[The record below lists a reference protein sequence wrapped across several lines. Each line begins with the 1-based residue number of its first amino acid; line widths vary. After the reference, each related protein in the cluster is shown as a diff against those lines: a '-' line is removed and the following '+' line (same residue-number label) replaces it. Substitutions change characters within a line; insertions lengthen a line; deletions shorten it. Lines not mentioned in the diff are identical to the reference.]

1 MLAST
6 RRLENRI
13 FVFVVLRPNVLTVNG
28 HLCLSCGVTA
38 TTLSLTGTPVVP
50 GVAFAPVVVAR
61 AGVPADVIDAF
72 IGPDDPEDALA
83 VFDTAAAAVSEGLE
97 KKAAASQGAAQEV
110 LRATAGLARDSGLRA
125 TVATNI
131 RGGDPLLLS
140 LRGAI
145 EQFVGVF
152 TQLGGLMAERV
163 TDLLDVEKRL
173 VARIVGV
180 PEPGVPTPSAPS
192 VLVAEDLAPADTAGL
207 DATLIVGL
215 ATEKGGPT
223 SHTAIIAR
231 QLGIPCVVGVAGVLD
246 VDGGTLVLLDGT
258 TGVIEIEPE
267 PEASRGRVAADS
279 ALRAAIETWQGPAA
293 TADGIRVKLL
303 ANVGDGATAR
313 AAATGPVE
321 GSGLFRTE
329 LCFLNSSVEPSLDE
343 QATVYAEVLD
353 AFGADRPVIIRT
365 LDAGSDKPIA
375 YATHD
380 DEQNP
385 ALGVRGL
392 RLSFD
397 NPGLLTR
404 QLDAIALAAERTAT
418 QPLVMAPMVATAA
431 EAVAFAEQVRARG
444 LTPGVMIEIPAA
456 ALLADRILEVV
467 DFVSIGTNDLTQYTM
482 AADRMATDL
491 AHLTDAWQPAVLALI
506 RAVAEAGQRA
516 GKPVGV
522 CGEAAADPLLATV
535 LVGFGVTS
543 LSMAAAAVKPVG
555 AQLSRVTL
563 DDCRRAADD
572 ALAGADPASARSAVR
587 ARLETNV
594 P

>member
-1 MLAST
+1 M
-6 RRLENRI
+6 
-13 FVFVVLRPNVLTVNG
+13 LTVNASTW
-28 HLCLSCGVTA
+28 LSFGVTSL
-38 TTLSLTGTPVVP
+38 TSTLTGTPVVP

-61 AGVPADVIDAF
+61 AGVPAQAIESFVA
-72 IGPDDPEDALA
+72 PDSPEDALA
-83 VFDTAAAAVSEGLE
+83 LFDAAAAAVSEGLE

-110 LRATAGLARDSGLRA
+110 LRATAGLARDTGLRA
-125 TVATNI
+125 AVATNI

-140 LRGAI
+140 LRGAV
-145 EQFVGVF
+145 EQFVGIF

-180 PEPGVPTPSAPS
+180 PEPGVPTPSEPS

-231 QLGIPCVVGVAGVLD
+231 QLGISCVVGVSGLLD
-246 VDGGTLVLLDGT
+246 IDGGTPVLLDGT
-258 TGVIEIEPE
+258 TGVIEVDPDPE
-267 PEASRGRVAADS
+267 SSRRRVAEDS
-279 ALRAAIETWQGPAA
+279 ARRAAIDTWQGPAA
-293 TADGIRVKLL
+293 TADGTRVKLL
-303 ANVGDGATAR
+303 ANVGDGGTAR

-329 LCFLNSSVEPSLDE
+329 LCFLNTSVEPSPEE
-343 QATVYAEVLD
+343 QAAVYAEVLD
-353 AFGADRPVIIRT
+353 AFGAERPVVVRT

-380 DEQNP
+380 AEENP

-404 QLDAIALAAERTAT
+404 QLDAVARAAERTGT
-418 QPLVMAPMVATAA
+418 KPWVMAPMVATVA
-431 EAVAFAEQVRARG
+431 EAAAFADQVRGHG
-444 LTPGVMIEIPAA
+444 LVPGVMIEIPAA
-456 ALLADRILEVV
+456 ALHADRILAVV

-506 RAVAEAGQRA
+506 RMVAEAGLRA

-522 CGEAAADPLLATV
+522 CGEAAADPQLAMV
-535 LVGFGVTS
+535 LVGLGVTS
-543 LSMAAAAVKPVG
+543 LSMAAAAVKAVG
-555 AQLSRVTL
+555 AQLSVVTL
-563 DDCRRAADD
+563 DDCRRAAEA
-572 ALAGADPASARSAVR
+572 ALTAVDPSTARTAVR
-587 ARLETNV
+587 EILESTTT
-594 P
+594 

>member
-1 MLAST
+1 
-6 RRLENRI
+6 
-13 FVFVVLRPNVLTVNG
+13 VLTVNVP
-28 HLCLSCGVTA
+28 LWLSFPVTA
-38 TTLSLTGTPVVP
+38 TTSTLTGTPVVP

-61 AGVPADVIDAF
+61 AGVPAEAVEAF
-72 IGPDDPEDALA
+72 VAPVAPDDAIALFDA
-83 VFDTAAAAVSEGLE
+83 AAAAVSDGLE
-97 KKAAASQGAAQEV
+97 KKAAGSEGAAQEV
-110 LRATAGLARDSGLRA
+110 LRATAGLARDTGLRA
-125 TVATNI
+125 AVATNV

-140 LRGAI
+140 LRGAV

-173 VARIVGV
+173 VARIIGV
-180 PEPGVPTPSAPS
+180 PEPGIPTPVEPS

-231 QLGIPCVVGVAGVLD
+231 QLGIPCVVGASGVLD
-246 VDGGTLVLLDGT
+246 ITAGTPVLLDGA
-258 TGVIEIEPE
+258 TGLIEVDPD
-267 PEASRGRVAADS
+267 PVSSGRRVAEDVAR
-279 ALRAAIETWQGPAA
+279 RAAIDTWQGPAA
-293 TADGIRVKLL
+293 TADGTRVKLL

-329 LCFLNSSVEPSLDE
+329 LCFLNSSVEPSIEE
-343 QATVYAEVLD
+343 QAAVYAEVLD
-353 AFGADRPVIIRT
+353 AFGAERTVVVRT

-380 DEQNP
+380 EEQNP

-404 QLDAIALAAERTAT
+404 QLDAVAVAAERSGTK
-418 QPLVMAPMVATAA
+418 PWVMAPMVATAA
-431 EAVAFAEQVRARG
+431 EAAAFADQVRDHG

-456 ALLADRILEVV
+456 ALHADRILDVV
-467 DFVSIGTNDLTQYTM
+467 DFVSIGTNDLTQYAM
-482 AADRMATDL
+482 AADRMASDL

-506 RAVAEAGQRA
+506 RMVAQAGLRA
-516 GKPVGV
+516 AKPVGV
-522 CGEAAADPLLATV
+522 CGEAAADPQLAAV
-535 LVGFGVTS
+535 LVGLGVTS
-543 LSMAAAAVKPVG
+543 LSMASAAVKPVG
-555 AQLSRVTL
+555 AQIGVATL
-563 DDCRRAADD
+563 DDCRRAADA
-572 ALAGADPASARSAVR
+572 ALSAADPASARTAVR
-587 ARLETNV
+587 AILERSTA
-594 P
+594 

>member
-1 MLAST
+1 
-6 RRLENRI
+6 
-13 FVFVVLRPNVLTVNG
+13 
-28 HLCLSCGVTA
+28 VTA
-38 TTLSLTGTPVVP
+38 TTSLSGTPVVP
-50 GVAFAPVVVAR
+50 GIAFATVVVAR
-61 AGVPADVIDAF
+61 AGVPAEAIAEFVAPEQ
-72 IGPDDPEDALA
+72 PDDALA
-83 VFDTAAAAVSEGLE
+83 LYDAAAASVSEGLE

-125 TVATNI
+125 AVATNV
-131 RGGDPLLLS
+131 RGGDPLLQA
-140 LRGAI
+140 LRAAV

-173 VARIVGV
+173 VARIIGV
-180 PEPGVPTPSAPS
+180 PEPGVPTPAEPS

-207 DATLIVGL
+207 DATLVVGL

-246 VDGGTLVLLDGT
+246 LEAGTCVLLDGT

-267 PEASRGRVAADS
+267 PESSRRRVAEDS
-279 ALRAAIETWQGPAA
+279 ARRAAIDTWQGPAA

-303 ANVGDGATAR
+303 ANVGDGASAR

-329 LCFLNSSVEPSLDE
+329 LCFLNTSVEPSLEE
-343 QATVYAEVLD
+343 QAAVYAEVL
-353 AFGADRPVIIRT
+353 APFGSDRTVVVRT

-380 DEQNP
+380 AEENP

-404 QLDAIALAAERTAT
+404 QLDAIALAAERTGT
-418 QPLVMAPMVATAA
+418 LPWVMAPMVATVA
-431 EAVAFAEQVRARG
+431 EAAAFADQVRGRG
-444 LTPGVMIEIPAA
+444 LVPGVMIEIPAA

-491 AHLTDAWQPAVLALI
+491 AHLTDAWQPAVVALI
-506 RAVAEAGQRA
+506 RTVAEAGLRA

-522 CGEAAADPLLATV
+522 CGEAAADPQLATV
-535 LVGFGVTS
+535 LVGLGVTS

-555 AQLSRVTL
+555 AQLGAVTL
-563 DDCRRAADD
+563 EDCRRAADV
-572 ALAGADPASARSAVR
+572 ALAAADPATARTAVR
-587 ARLETNV
+587 EILESPTA
-594 P
+594 